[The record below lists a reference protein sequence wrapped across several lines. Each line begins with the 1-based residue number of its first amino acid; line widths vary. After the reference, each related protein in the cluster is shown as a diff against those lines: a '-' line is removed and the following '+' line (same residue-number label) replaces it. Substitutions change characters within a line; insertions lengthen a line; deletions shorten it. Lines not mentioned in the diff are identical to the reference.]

1 MFDRYFRLHCMD
13 FFLVCSCLNM
23 FFRSLNYMFLRC
35 LFFSMWLKLFLVMR
49 LLLRFL
55 HFMFNLGLHFVGNL
69 VMLFHNCLGMLFI
82 MWLNGCMDTVFFCM
96 VLVLVF
102 LFGSLFFFWFSYLL
116 FFLLMVLMLIRYLG
130 NMRLLNM
137 VLWYVVLTRD
147 FMWRVFFLS
156 RVDNFL
162 LLFFIGMLC
171 FLRGL

>member
-1 MFDRYFRLHCMD
+1 MNWNFLVCYWIFLMNRDLFNNRCIIMDNWSFVMRNMFIFLNYRSLVDYWGFMVICNFMFDRYFRLHCMD

-23 FFRSLNYMFLRC
+23 FFRSLNYMFLRF

-102 LFGSLFFFWFSYLL
+102 LFGSLFFF
-116 FFLLMVLMLIRYLG
+116 
-130 NMRLLNM
+130 
-137 VLWYVVLTRD
+137 
-147 FMWRVFFLS
+147 
-156 RVDNFL
+156 
-162 LLFFIGMLC
+162 
-171 FLRGL
+171 